1 MEIPA
6 GRMVGLLGPDGGQLT
21 LLGLLA
27 GARKMQ
33 AGTIQVLGGDM
44 ADVQHRTAVGPR
56 IAYMP
61 QGLGKNLYAE
71 LMASRT
77 WTFSGSC
84 SHGLWLNVGRAT
96 GSGSCSSSCHGKR
109 ALRSSSRR
117 IS

>member
-1 MEIPA
+1 
-6 GRMVGLLGPDGGQLT
+6 
-21 LLGLLA
+21 
-27 GARKMQ
+27 MQ

-71 LMASRT
+71 LRV
-77 WTFSGSC
+77 FENLDLFGQLFV
-84 SHGLWLNVGRAT
+84 HGLWLNVGRAT